1 MASPV
6 HLSSR
11 APLSPPRSSPL
22 ARRRGDARR
31 PRARHARARARLARA
46 RADASS
52 ARSSAPRRPRS
63 RPDVD
68 GGPARSPLAHP
79 RVSRRGRSPRVALV
93 RAPRPAPPAPSP
105 PRPARA
111 RPSGPALVALAAFFA
126 AALARPAPAL
136 ADGEALAEQAEGE
149 GGPRER
155 ASERRERRRVA
166 DPPRVDHPRGRRRG
180 DGGLQEREEGAR
192 HPGRPRRARA
202 QARDEEAQEKSRPRG
217 ERTQQRRV
225 PPRDVSSRE
234 ADHAAGRVHG
244 PLGLRL
250 RPTPA
255 VDRRPLLLGDPPRR
269 RVGGDQSLRPRRL
282 WRIRVPPSLLRV
294 ALRVPPPTPARR
306 GVRSLGHRPEPR
318 RARDLG
324 RGREDPIAPRRRSG

>member
-11 APLSPPRSSPL
+11 APLSPR
-22 ARRRGDARR
+22 ARR
-31 PRARHARARARLARA
+31 PRTASRRAVTLARHARSRRLARA
-46 RADASS
+46 RG
-52 ARSSAPRRPRS
+52 RLPRRGRPPRGD
-63 RPDVD
+63 P
-68 GGPARSPLAHP
+68 GPAPTSTALPLARGSLI

-93 RAPRPAPPAPSP
+93 RASASRAPRPSPRAP
-105 PRPARA
+105 RA
-111 RPSGPALVALAAFFA
+111 RPRGP
-126 AALARPAPAL
+126 RSSRSRRSSPASPAPPAL
-136 ADGEALAEQAEGE
+136 ADGRHSRSKL
-149 GGPRER
+149 REKEDR
-155 ASERRERRRVA
+155 ASATNAEAPPRRGA
-166 DPPRVDHPRGRRRG
+166 PRVDHPRGRRRG

-202 QARDEEAQEKSRPRG
+202 QARDEEAQEESRPRG

-282 WRIRVPPSLLRV
+282 WRIRVPPPLLRV